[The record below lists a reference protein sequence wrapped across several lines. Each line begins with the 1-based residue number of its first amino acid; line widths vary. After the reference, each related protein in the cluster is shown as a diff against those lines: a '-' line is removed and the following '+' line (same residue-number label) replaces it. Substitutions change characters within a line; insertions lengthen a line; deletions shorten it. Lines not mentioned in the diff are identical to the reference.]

1 MNIQTTKLE
10 LMQLLL
16 ATDREEVLEK
26 VKKVF
31 EDEETDFWDSLP
43 VEDQVAI
50 EEGIA
55 ELDQGKYVLRDA
67 VKEVIKERFNF

>member
-31 EDEETDFWDSLP
+31 EEEEIDFWDSLP
-43 VEDQVAI
+43 IEDQVAI

-55 ELDQGKYVLRDA
+55 ELDQGKYVSSDS
-67 VKEVIKERFNF
+67 VKKEIKERFNF